1 MATTSPDNIR
11 TPNAG
16 DQYAL
21 VQDLGVMADSIQSA
35 LTKRANTFQGT
46 AAQRTAFTST
56 ATNGMLWQDTDGIK
70 MIWRKD
76 GSSWAPA
83 VWRWSGT
90 TTQMNSFA
98 APDGFEWFSTTD
110 NSEYV
115 RLTGA
120 WTRDWEVADPV
131 PYTGSTLSSASKLFK
146 HKASGMVTGWVG
158 VTRTSWASTQIVAAL
173 PSGWRPVSI
182 IGVSYAANGAGTPY
196 VGFAQVNNS
205 TGQITTHASPP
216 ASQNW
221 AVGITLSFV
230 AA

>member
-90 TTQMNSFA
+90 ATQMNSFA
-98 APDGFEWFSTTD
+98 APDGFKWYSTTD

-115 RLTGA
+115 RLGGVWRGGKGTITPG
-120 WTRDWEVADPV
+120 P
-131 PYTGSTLSSASKLFK
+131 
-146 HKASGMVTGWVG
+146 G
-158 VTRTSWASTQIVAAL
+158 VTLVTPSIRKTTYGTALLIFRANKATSFANADVIGTVPPAFLPDGVWSGVASTSAQTAGNQAFSVRIDATSGALTSLGTNGVASSLWASFEYPLA
-173 PSGWRPVSI
+173 
-182 IGVSYAANGAGTPY
+182 TP
-196 VGFAQVNNS
+196 
-205 TGQITTHASPP
+205 
-216 ASQNW
+216 
-221 AVGITLSFV
+221 
-230 AA
+230 